1 MINIDL
7 GPLQA
12 LAEQFMQSEVEIEH
26 RSAPAQDPGDRTGD
40 NTVSYET
47 STTTTKGWFVD
58 QGTHTFSGGRMV
70 EVTDRP
76 LLRVPVGTEIAK
88 GDRVTINGGDTWT
101 VVDAS
106 SDETWPVMV
115 KVELVRIE

>member
-12 LAEQFMQSEVEIEH
+12 LGNKFLRTDVVIEH
-26 RSAPAQDPGDRTGD
+26 RAVSAKDPSDRTGD
-40 NTVSYET
+40 NTITYE
-47 STTTTKGWFVD
+47 TTTTTVKGWFVD
-58 QGTHTFSGGRMV
+58 RGTHTFSGGRMV

-76 LLRVPVGTEIAK
+76 LLRVPVGTEI
-88 GDRVTINGGDTWT
+88 GPRDRVTIGGQAWK

-106 SDETWPVMV
+106 SDETWPIFT